1 MYIIMSNKLGV
12 QINEDTSWMA
22 CDSKEVLTNGSKHVG
37 FNNCQSGFN
46 VYDRKMR
53 CAYGSNHYNQKF
65 QKLAM
70 EYEQRGNFKLP
81 TQSQEDKMFPAN
93 LRFKF
98 SKPILRDGIPNKAL
112 LENISRS
119 ALENGRGQI
128 YGFEIPEKNIVS
140 FLDKEEK
147 QLDSDKFGD
156 KKAGFGQAGFS
167 EINLLEQAVKSERR
181 TDKEAIKSE
190 EKNRDLKENSIP
202 TVKQDIN
209 EIKNF

>member
-1 MYIIMSNKLGV
+1 
-12 QINEDTSWMA
+12 
-22 CDSKEVLTNGSKHVG
+22 
-37 FNNCQSGFN
+37 
-46 VYDRKMR
+46 MR
-53 CAYGSNHYNQKF
+53 CDYGTNHYNQKF

-70 EYEQRGNFKLP
+70 EFEQRGNFKLP
-81 TQSQEDKMFPAN
+81 TEVQEDKMLPAN

-98 SKPILRDGIPNKAL
+98 SKKIVRDGIPNKAL

-140 FLDKEEK
+140 FLDKENK

-156 KKAGFGQAGFS
+156 KKAGFGQAGFN
-167 EINLLEQAVKSERR
+167 EIKLLEQAVKSERR
-181 TDKEAIKSE
+181 TDKEAIKLE

-202 TVKQDIN
+202 TVKEDIN